1 MKLIALVAA
10 LAAVLVHAGSA
21 QTGCIEARPV
31 KPVTPVGCLGTSLLC
46 LCGPN
51 GTYCHWEWVCVP
63 LAAAPPANRSTAP
76 TATPPQQ
83 QTGIDP
89 GISLA
94 YRPPVIDDPVEAAI
108 RLEQLR
114 RLQQQQ
120 GRMRGKPLTPENLRK
135 LDREIQKM
143 LEKETKKEAA
153 LQRKQEKLAKQIER
167 EEAAK
172 RAK

>member
-1 MKLIALVAA
+1 MKLVALVAA

-31 KPVTPVGCLGTSLLC
+31 KPVIPVGCHDTSLLC

-51 GTYCHWEWVCVP
+51 GTYCHWEWVCMP
-63 LAAAPPANRSTAP
+63 L
-76 TATPPQQ
+76 TATPPPQ

-94 YRPPVIDDPVEAAI
+94 VRPPVIDDPVETAI

-114 RLQQQQ
+114 QLQQQR
-120 GRMRGKPLTPENLRK
+120 GTAGKPLTPANLQK
-135 LDREIQKM
+135 LDREIQRM
-143 LEKETKKEAA
+143 QEKEAKKQAA
-153 LQRKQEKLAKQIER
+153 FERKQEKIAKQIER

-172 RAK
+172 QVK